1 MLPSFL
7 FHIFGFSSA
16 SDGVPDS
23 SDRIS
28 AFVSSGQFV
37 LRSSDEFGAEHSS
50 EQFPGQLERAH
61 EQRKF
66 QFLDVTTSSI

>member
-1 MLPSFL
+1 MLPTFL

-28 AFVSSGQFV
+28 AFVSSGQ

-66 QFLDVTTSSI
+66 QFLNVTTSSI